1 MKQAFNNNLK
11 DFIANKTGGCNILV
25 VGDLMLDK
33 YYYGEVTRISPEA
46 PVPITHVLETK
57 ETLGGAANVA
67 HNLALLGCQ
76 TSIAGFVGDDYHGET
91 LVEKLLARDI
101 DYFDLVHL
109 QQPTTTKI
117 RIIGGHQQMLR
128 LDFEDA
134 TPIVGDDAHN
144 LLENIQNRVSS
155 LRSVDAVII
164 SDYGKG
170 ACTEQTC
177 QKIIKMCRK
186 KNIPVVVD
194 PKGNQWNKYSGAS
207 FITPNLKELND
218 VLTNP
223 IRNTDKE
230 VELAARY
237 VTKKFNINSIIVTRS
252 DRGLT
257 IVDGDKISHIKA
269 KAQEVFDVSG
279 AGDTVIAVFTMALAG
294 KMDSIAAAY
303 LANLAA
309 GVVVAKVGTYAVS
322 REELFNRLNDEDL
335 TFD

>member
-1 MKQAFNNNLK
+1 MKQAFNDNLK
-11 DFIANKTGGCNILV
+11 DFIANKTGGCKILV
-25 VGDLMLDK
+25 VGDVMLDK

-134 TPIVGDDAHN
+134 TPIVGDDANN

-155 LRSVDAVII
+155 LRSVDSVII

-170 ACTEQTC
+170 TCTEETC

-194 PKGNQWNKYSGAS
+194 PKGSQWSKYSGAS

-223 IRNTDKE
+223 IKNTDKE

-237 VTKKFNINSIIVTRS
+237 VTKKFNIGSIIVTRS

-257 IVDGDKISHIKA
+257 IVDGDKVSHIKA

-279 AGDTVIAVFTMALAG
+279 AGDTVIAVFTMAIAG

-309 GVVVAKVGTYAVS
+309 GIVVAKVGTYAVS